1 MVNYRNRLMALIDVL
16 KSRLSRHKDKL
27 KDLELLVDKNQASS
41 NQKQQFV
48 ELKAK
53 IEEDE
58 TIIDLAEGLL
68 ETDDS

>member
-16 KSRLSRHKDKL
+16 KSRLKRHKDKL
-27 KDLELLVDKNQASS
+27 KDLELLVDSNQASS

-48 ELKAK
+48 ELKAR

-68 ETDDS
+68 EKDDR